1 MKGGAGS
8 DEANNPP
15 LHIFAH
21 PATLRQIGSFR
32 LARFLQ
38 AFHDDLTAANA
49 LLPTPDSENGD
60 YFDSLAA
67 ILAAPEH
74 LPNRLRAALFTLEAA
89 ATPENHDRLQA
100 AIQRRIPRV
109 ELSEDCALD
118 RALEL
123 WFHAPDELT
132 QFAPQNTGDEVSR
145 NTEHEIRNTQIAS
158 STIPHPESSIENPP
172 VSLQNPESSI
182 QQPTNPPIHQSTIP
196 ASSIEPPVSLIQQST
211 NPTIHSSHAPNPQL
225 STLNSQLAAPTSGLL
240 HFPTVD
246 PWPSPVAGHILL
258 NALVQILRRF
268 VVLPK
273 CAAETLALWILH
285 TFAFYL
291 RDVTTYIGIESP
303 EKRCGKTTLLGLLNE
318 LANRAVASSNI
329 SPPAFFRVIEDLSPT
344 LLIDEVDTFLAGND
358 QLKGILNAGYNRRT
372 AFVLRAAPT
381 PASNGETDA
390 ETSAAPGAVK
400 RYSCWCPKVLAKIGR
415 FPDTL
420 ADRCIVIRMQRKTSE
435 EQCDRSRELDPTPL
449 KQQCLRFVSDHAAE
463 IASARPQIPPA
474 LNDRAADIWEPL
486 LALRLSE
493 STQTAA
499 R

>member
-1 MKGGAGS
+1 MNACKPPSSAESRASASPRPAPSIAPWNFGFTS
-8 DEANNPP
+8 PTNSPNSLHPSQFRNPCP
-15 LHIFAH
+15 KT
-21 PATLRQIGSFR
+21 PATEI
-32 LARFLQ
+32 
-38 AFHDDLTAANA
+38 
-49 LLPTPDSENGD
+49 
-60 YFDSLAA
+60 
-67 ILAAPEH
+67 
-74 LPNRLRAALFTLEAA
+74 
-89 ATPENHDRLQA
+89 
-100 AIQRRIPRV
+100 
-109 ELSEDCALD
+109 
-118 RALEL
+118 
-123 WFHAPDELT
+123 
-132 QFAPQNTGDEVSR
+132 
-145 NTEHEIRNTQIAS
+145 HETRNTQYAIRRV
-158 STIPHPESSIENPP
+158 PHPPSRILNPVP
-172 VSLQNPESSI
+172 SNLPSTYPII
-182 QQPTNPPIHQSTIP
+182 QP
-196 ASSIEPPVSLIQQST
+196 A
-211 NPTIHSSHAPNPQL
+211 
-225 STLNSQLAAPTSGLL
+225 LA
-240 HFPTVD
+240 

-273 CAAETLALWILH
+273 WAAETLALWILH
-285 TFAFYL
+285 TFAFQL

-381 PASNGETDA
+381 PASNGETDT

-420 ADRCIVIRMQRKTSE
+420 ADRCIVIRRQRKTSE

-486 LALRLSE
+486 LALADLAGGEWPDLARQAAVSLSAGAQESNPIASLLLDIFIVFTLQKVDRMTPQPLPAGLPSFGPRPWNE
-493 STQTAA
+493 STRGKPSTDLWLAQQLRPYGVKPRNLRIGDQVLRGYLRDDLLDVFRRYIPQSELDSLRAEQPETPPEQTPLPAA
-499 R
+499 ANGSP

>member
-1 MKGGAGS
+1 MVA
-8 DEANNPP
+8 
-15 LHIFAH
+15 
-21 PATLRQIGSFR
+21 
-32 LARFLQ
+32 
-38 AFHDDLTAANA
+38 
-49 LLPTPDSENGD
+49 
-60 YFDSLAA
+60 
-67 ILAAPEH
+67 
-74 LPNRLRAALFTLEAA
+74 
-89 ATPENHDRLQA
+89 
-100 AIQRRIPRV
+100 
-109 ELSEDCALD
+109 
-118 RALEL
+118 
-123 WFHAPDELT
+123 
-132 QFAPQNTGDEVSR
+132 
-145 NTEHEIRNTQIAS
+145 
-158 STIPHPESSIENPP
+158 
-172 VSLQNPESSI
+172 
-182 QQPTNPPIHQSTIP
+182 
-196 ASSIEPPVSLIQQST
+196 
-211 NPTIHSSHAPNPQL
+211 
-225 STLNSQLAAPTSGLL
+225 
-240 HFPTVD
+240 

-273 CAAETLALWILH
+273 WAAETLALWILH
-285 TFAFYL
+285 TFAFHL
-291 RDVTTYIGIESP
+291 RDVTTYLGIESP

-381 PASNGETDA
+381 PASNGETDT

-463 IASARPQIPPA
+463 IASARPQIPPD

-486 LALRLSE
+486 LTLADLAGGEWPELARQAAVSLSAGAQESNPIASLLLDIFIVFTLQKVDRMTTQSLLAGLTSFGSRPWNESTRGKPSTDLWLAQQLRPYGVKPRNLRIGDQVLRGYLRDDLLDVFRRYIPQSELDALRAE
-493 STQTAA
+493 QPEPPPDQNPPPPAA
-499 R
+499 NGPR

>member
-1 MKGGAGS
+1 MNACKPPSSAESRASASPRPAPSIAPWNFGFTS
-8 DEANNPP
+8 PTNSPNSLHPSQFRNPCP
-15 LHIFAH
+15 KT
-21 PATLRQIGSFR
+21 PATEI
-32 LARFLQ
+32 
-38 AFHDDLTAANA
+38 
-49 LLPTPDSENGD
+49 
-60 YFDSLAA
+60 
-67 ILAAPEH
+67 
-74 LPNRLRAALFTLEAA
+74 
-89 ATPENHDRLQA
+89 
-100 AIQRRIPRV
+100 
-109 ELSEDCALD
+109 
-118 RALEL
+118 
-123 WFHAPDELT
+123 
-132 QFAPQNTGDEVSR
+132 
-145 NTEHEIRNTQIAS
+145 HETRNTQYAIRRV
-158 STIPHPESSIENPP
+158 PHPPSRILNPVP
-172 VSLQNPESSI
+172 SNLPSTYPII
-182 QQPTNPPIHQSTIP
+182 QP
-196 ASSIEPPVSLIQQST
+196 A
-211 NPTIHSSHAPNPQL
+211 
-225 STLNSQLAAPTSGLL
+225 LA
-240 HFPTVD
+240 

-258 NALVQILRRF
+258 TALVQILRRF

-273 CAAETLALWILH
+273 WAAETLALWTLH
-285 TFAFYL
+285 PFAFQL

-358 QLKGILNAGYNRRT
+358 QLKGILH
-372 AFVLRAAPT
+372 AAP
-381 PASNGETDA
+381 PPGSNGKPDA
-390 ETSAAPGAVK
+390 ETPAAPGAVK

-435 EQCDRSRELDPTPL
+435 EQCDRSRELDPVPL